1 MLSVIN
7 SVCVFKVE
15 RFFPPRLQR
24 IFNMK
29 SGRETQRTFVD
40 VVKWEMVGVT
50 GEDTRDRVTLEQI
63 VLCGKP
69 YMEEPKQQEDK
80 MCILP
85 MFMSS
90 SLSHRH

>member
-15 RFFPPRLQR
+15 RFFSPRLQR

-40 VVKWEMVGVT
+40 VVKWKMVGVT
-50 GEDTRDRVTLEQI
+50 EEDTRDRVTLEQI

>member
-1 MLSVIN
+1 MLSVI
-7 SVCVFKVE
+7 K
-15 RFFPPRLQR
+15 RFFFPRLQR

-40 VVKWEMVGVT
+40 VVKWKMVGVT
-50 GEDTRDRVTLEQI
+50 EEDTRDRVTLEQI

>member
-1 MLSVIN
+1 MLSAIN

-15 RFFPPRLQR
+15 RFFSPRLQR
-24 IFNMK
+24 MFNMK
-29 SGRETQRTFVD
+29 SGRETFVD

-50 GEDTRDRVTLEQI
+50 EEDARDRVILEQI

-69 YMEEPKQQEDK
+69 YMEEQKQQEDK